1 MKESEDYQFLKTF
14 PDNYIQHLH
23 ISNCFNGIEKL
34 QLDDLPLNQLL
45 VIIEIDIE
53 KFSKYIEQRY
63 LKGKFNEDIL
73 IQLLCK
79 LVYPP
84 KNKQITYNN
93 GDMLW
98 QNWIP
103 VIKYFRNLPL
113 HIYFK
118 IIQSNINI
126 FENISEDTKN
136 YNEIKEY
143 YRFLKL

>member
-73 IQLLCK
+73 VQILCK
-79 LVYPP
+79 LLYPHP
-84 KNKQITYNN
+84 HNDWINKVAY
-93 GDMLW
+93 MW
-98 QNWIP
+98 EAS
-103 VIKYFRNLPL
+103 IKYFENLPL
-113 HIYFK
+113 HVYFK
-118 IIQSNINI
+118 AIQSNMNV
-126 FENISEDTKN
+126 FENISKNTKN